1 MSQADCRTIRK
12 KTMKNPAK
20 TSRFNID
27 DMGFTFVIV
36 VWGGLLLSVF
46 TQVL

>member
-1 MSQADCRTIRK
+1 M
-12 KTMKNPAK
+12 KTTKK

-27 DMGFTFVIV
+27 DVGSIFVIV

-46 TQVL
+46 TQAL

>member
-1 MSQADCRTIRK
+1 MKTYK
-12 KTMKNPAK
+12 KNN
-20 TSRFNID
+20 RID
-27 DMGFTFVIV
+27 LDAVGTTFAVV

>member
-1 MSQADCRTIRK
+1 M
-12 KTMKNPAK
+12 KTNEK
-20 TSRFNID
+20 TNRFNID
-27 DMGFTFVIV
+27 DVGSVLVIV